1 MLELHSPPGV
11 ITMTGQQ
18 TRITWLNM
26 GRTTVGDGI
35 AVVSVAVAVV
45 VVTTVSTM
53 IVGTFLIVAALIL
66 TVAATIWLLI
76 CLVDIGV
83 FKVLVPHV
91 TLNVHK

>member
-1 MLELHSPPGV
+1 
-11 ITMTGQQ
+11 MTGQQ

-53 IVGTFLIVAALIL
+53 IVGTFLIVA
-66 TVAATIWLLI
+66 
-76 CLVDIGV
+76 
-83 FKVLVPHV
+83 
-91 TLNVHK
+91 